1 MVRAIGQIEQDLA
14 ALEETF
20 TTVAQQVQSAYAEY
34 LRLLGEAVQRQ
45 LILAAY
51 QVCTQTYPEAF
62 LQLSFSQ
69 RQQLQQALQKLARQ
83 AQAQLLNSASAA
95 PNLDQESQD
104 EQEQPQLTQ
113 TQADGKDSE
122 AGSFQAEES
131 SSRQEEAPSESGD
144 AAGETSQP
152 QQQLARL
159 LTWYQQQEQAIA
171 QTLTV
176 VSEQSNLLLQ
186 KAGILPQG
194 LPAKMLEAAVQ
205 SEESRSATSG
215 TPNLLNLLLET
226 DSKESTPD
234 SAVAQLT
241 VIRLRQAELEFTE
254 PTLNSQRSQIRNLAK
269 KLQTLRQQ
277 YQSLL
282 REQAV
287 AQAESAWRSSWM
299 EN

>member
-14 ALEETF
+14 ALEETL
-20 TTVAQQVQSAYAEY
+20 TTVAQQIRGAYTEY

-45 LILAAY
+45 VILAAY
-51 QVCTQTYPEAF
+51 QICTQTYPEAF
-62 LQLSFSQ
+62 LKLSFSQ
-69 RQQLQQALQKLARQ
+69 RQQLQQALQKLAQQ

-95 PNLDQESQD
+95 SNLAQESQD
-104 EQEQPQLTQ
+104 EQGQPQIAQ
-113 TQADGKDSE
+113 MQADGKD
-122 AGSFQAEES
+122 GES
-131 SSRQEEAPSESGD
+131 QSDELSSLQEETPSESLD

-152 QQQLARL
+152 QQQLAHL
-159 LTWYQQQEQAIA
+159 LAWCQQQEQAIA
-171 QTLTV
+171 QTLIA
-176 VSEQSNLLLQ
+176 VSEQSNLVLQ
-186 KAGILPQG
+186 KAGLLPQG

-226 DSKESTPD
+226 ESKESTPD

-277 YQSLL
+277 YQSVL

-287 AQAESAWRSSWM
+287 AQAESAWRSSWT
-299 EN
+299 ENMN

>member
-14 ALEETF
+14 ALEETL
-20 TTVAQQVQSAYAEY
+20 TTVAQQIRGAYTEY

-45 LILAAY
+45 VILAAY
-51 QVCTQTYPEAF
+51 QICTQTYPEAF
-62 LQLSFSQ
+62 LKLSFSQ
-69 RQQLQQALQKLARQ
+69 RQQLQQALQKLAQQ

-95 PNLDQESQD
+95 SNLAQESQD
-104 EQEQPQLTQ
+104 EQGQPQIAQ
-113 TQADGKDSE
+113 MQADGKD
-122 AGSFQAEES
+122 GES
-131 SSRQEEAPSESGD
+131 QSDELSSLQEETPSESLD

-152 QQQLARL
+152 QQQLAHL
-159 LTWYQQQEQAIA
+159 LAWCQQQEQAIA
-171 QTLTV
+171 QTLIA
-176 VSEQSNLLLQ
+176 VSEQSNLVLQ
-186 KAGILPQG
+186 KAGLLPQG

-226 DSKESTPD
+226 ESKESTPD

-269 KLQTLRQQ
+269 KLQTLRQR
-277 YQSLL
+277 YQSVL

-287 AQAESAWRSSWM
+287 AQAESAWRSSWT
-299 EN
+299 ENMN